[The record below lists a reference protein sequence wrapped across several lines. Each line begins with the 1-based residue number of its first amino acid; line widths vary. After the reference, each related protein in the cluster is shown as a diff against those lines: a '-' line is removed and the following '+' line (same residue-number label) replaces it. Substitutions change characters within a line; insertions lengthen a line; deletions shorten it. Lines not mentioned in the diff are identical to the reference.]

1 MIPIIG
7 LMIGLYILARYS
19 EMSKNVG
26 IGTKIMLAIFSLVTI
41 ICLFGLLISSANVPA
56 MF

>member
-1 MIPIIG
+1 MIPMIG

-41 ICLFGLLISSANVPA
+41 VCLFGLLISSASVPA